1 MNEFM
6 NNLYNAI
13 GAEVTGYHRDN
24 AFHGTITYTRVKYG
38 NDISVHVE
46 DGNDIYVIDGTALFE
61 GEGGGYTNL
70 HVYFS

>member
-13 GAEVTGYHRDN
+13 GVEVTGYHNDKP
-24 AFHGTITYTRVKYG
+24 FHGTITYTRVKYG

-46 DGNDIYVIDGTALFE
+46 DNTDIYVIDGSTLFE
-61 GEGGGYTNL
+61 GEDATYKNL
-70 HVYFS
+70 HVYFN

>member
-13 GAEVTGYHRDN
+13 GAEVTGYHRDT
-24 AFHGTITYTRVKYG
+24 AFQGTITYTRVKYG

-46 DGNDIYVIDGTALFE
+46 DDNDIYVIDGTALFE
-61 GEGGGYTNL
+61 GEGGGYKNL
-70 HVYFS
+70 HVYFN

>member
-13 GAEVTGYHRDN
+13 GAEVTGYHNDN

-38 NDISVHVE
+38 SDISVHVE
-46 DGNDIYVIDGTALFE
+46 DGNNIYVIDGTALYE
-61 GEGGGYTNL
+61 GEDATYKNL
-70 HVYFS
+70 HVYFN

>member
-13 GAEVTGYHRDN
+13 GDEVTGYHHDVP
-24 AFHGTITYTRVKYG
+24 FHGVITRTRVKYG

-46 DGNDIYVIDGTALFE
+46 DDENIWVIDGSALFA
-61 GEGGGYTNL
+61 GEGAGYTNL
-70 HVYFS
+70 HVYF

>member
-13 GAEVTGYHRDN
+13 GAEVTGYHNDKP
-24 AFHGTITYTRVKYG
+24 FQGTITYTRVKYG

-46 DGNDIYVIDGTALFE
+46 DATDIYVIDGSTLYE
-61 GEGGGYTNL
+61 GEDATYKNL
-70 HVYFS
+70 HVYFK